1 MSKLT
6 IDMDNNESVVDDITS
21 VEENHSSGDEVSSI
35 EETLNSID
43 TDEVSISEEEEN
55 PVTILT
61 EAVSDNEIEDSTP
74 LDIVLPYNIDIYD
87 RCMDTVV
94 SLMSGMK
101 FNKANWMLL
110 LNKIMNIV
118 SGVKKLD
125 KTVKTQ
131 LIYDILMDYLD
142 NYTDL
147 DDLTIDFINVNA
159 KFTCEFMLE
168 NVGSNKGSHKQNG
181 KGGIRQ
187 YKLYKADTDAMIN
200 TLQITNLLVNK
211 ITVMLKNREFKSPD
225 GEFNFALLQQK
236 IPSII
241 AMIVP
246 IVDKFKHLTRAEKTA
261 VITQAITDV
270 INNQVIPK
278 IKTEGGKTTMELMLI
293 NLPMLIETLTGV
305 VNGDIEFDIAE
316 LQSKFKKLK
325 AKLAKLFCC
334 K

>member
-1 MSKLT
+1 MSKS
-6 IDMDNNESVVDDITS
+6 INMDNSESVVDD
-21 VEENHSSGDEVSSI
+21 VSSI
-35 EETLNSID
+35 EETLNTI
-43 TDEVSISEEEEN
+43 EEESSDSEAQDD
-55 PVTILT
+55 PVSILT
-61 EAVSDNEIEDSTP
+61 EALSEEEPETDNQSDNSEEEPDTTLAIPE
-74 LDIVLPYNIDIYD
+74 LPYDIDVYD

-101 FNKANWMLL
+101 FNKTNWMLL

-125 KTVKTQ
+125 RTGKTQ

-147 DDLTIDFINVNA
+147 DDLTVDFINVNA

-211 ITVMLKNREFKSPD
+211 ITVMLKNREFQSPT
-225 GEFNFALLQQK
+225 GEFNFAILQQK

-270 INNQVIPK
+270 INNQVMPK
-278 IKTEGGKTTMELMLI
+278 IMTEGGKTSMELMLL
-293 NLPMLIETLTGV
+293 NLPMLIDTLTGV

-334 K
+334 RS